1 MTRASVR
8 EYAAALRAR
17 YVAAD
22 RREKGAILDEF
33 CRVTG
38 YRRKPAIR
46 LLGHG
51 PGVAHRRGGRPKTAP
66 PVVAALR
73 RAWEAAD
80 RPCGKRLA
88 PFLDEL
94 VASLERHAELR
105 LDDAVRE
112 RLLGLSAATI
122 DRALRPYRGLGRRQ
136 PLSPARAVSAIA
148 AQVAVRTFGE
158 WAAVAPGACQA
169 DLVLHCGAT
178 GEGFFLTTLVL
189 VDVATGWV
197 ELEPVWGH
205 GQQRVGGALHRVR
218 GRLPVP
224 LRELHTDNGGE
235 FLNGVVFPYCQ
246 RHGVRLTRGR
256 PYKKNDQ
263 AWVEQR
269 NWTAVRRVVGY
280 GRFTS
285 RAAFDALA
293 AVYAPLR
300 LYLNFFHP
308 LRKLVAKER
317 VGARVRK
324 RYDRARTPYRRLLAA
339 GVLRPAEE
347 GRLAAEYAALNPV
360 ALLAELD
367 AALATLATLAEPD
380 RGLRGAQALP
390 AILPLAR

>member
-17 YVAAD
+17 YAAAD
-22 RREKGAILDEF
+22 RRAKGAILDEF

-46 LLGHG
+46 LLGRARAAAG
-51 PGVAHRRGGRPKTAP
+51 RRGGRPKTP
-66 PVVAALR
+66 PAVVAALR
-73 RAWEAAD
+73 RTWEAAD

-94 VASLERHAELR
+94 VASLERHGELR
-105 LDDAVRE
+105 PDEGVCA
-112 RLLGLSAATI
+112 RLLGLSAATV
-122 DRALRPYRGLGRRQ
+122 DRLLRPYRGVGARHPLG
-136 PLSPARAVSAIA
+136 PARAASAIA

-158 WAAVAPGACQA
+158 WAEAAPGACQA

-178 GEGFFLTTLVL
+178 AEGFFLTTLVL
-189 VDVATGWV
+189 VDVASGWV

-205 GQQRVGGALHRVR
+205 RQQRVGGAVHRVR

-235 FLNGVVFPYCQ
+235 FLNGVVWPYC
-246 RHGVRLTRGR
+246 RREGIRFTRGR

-280 GRFTS
+280 GRFSS
-285 RAAFDALA
+285 RAASDALA

-300 LYLNFFHP
+300 PYLNFFHP

-324 RYDRARTPYRRLLAA
+324 RYDRAQTPYRRLLAA
-339 GVLRPAEE
+339 GVLRPAAEA
-347 GRLAAEYAALNPV
+347 RLAAQYAALNPV

-367 AALATLATLAEPD
+367 AALAALAPLAEPD
-380 RGLRGAQALP
+380 RGLRGAQALLG
-390 AILPLAR
+390 ILSSAR